1 MAKEIN
7 VSEFCDRETHVFF
20 GHAANLSIE
29 ERNDLDE
36 YLIGT
41 PEFKEW
47 DEAGF
52 VLRVKQKLLKAAI
65 SSGATDKWVDEAC
78 EKLRLNFHRYKEL
91 EQLLRRKTKAWC
103 RAMVEE
109 PA

>member
-1 MAKEIN
+1 MGEF
-7 VSEFCDRETHVFF
+7 SERETHSFF
-20 GHAANLSIE
+20 GHVANLSIE

-36 YLIGT
+36 YLIGQ

-52 VLRVKQKLLKAAI
+52 VLAVKQKLLKAAI

-78 EKLRLNFHRYKEL
+78 EKLRLNFRSYKDL
-91 EQLLRRKTKAWC
+91 EQTLRRKVKTWC
-103 RAMVEE
+103 RAMVED

>member
-1 MAKEIN
+1 MAEF
-7 VSEFCDRETHVFF
+7 SERETHSFF
-20 GHAANLSIE
+20 GHTASLSIE

-36 YLIGT
+36 YLIGL

-52 VLRVKQKLLKAAI
+52 VLGAKQKLLKAAI

-78 EKLRLNFHRYKEL
+78 EKLRLNFRRYKEL
-91 EQLLRRKTKAWC
+91 EQILRRKVKTWC
-103 RAMVEE
+103 HAMVEE

>member
-1 MAKEIN
+1 MAEY
-7 VSEFCDRETHVFF
+7 SERETHSFF

-36 YLIGT
+36 YLTGL

-52 VLRVKQKLLKAAI
+52 VLGVKQKLLKAAI

-78 EKLRLNFHRYKEL
+78 EKLRVNYRRYKEL
-91 EQLLRRKTKAWC
+91 EQILRCKVKTWC
-103 RAMVEE
+103 RAMVDE